1 MIQQGKMHPGQEEQ
15 MSKEQV
21 ESLTVGSL
29 VSYSVQRNRETE
41 DMGILSEILILNGVR
56 YYRFIW
62 KSNLKKTTTETK
74 TSLQYPDFS
83 LVQLADPS

>member
-1 MIQQGKMHPGQEEQ
+1 MHPGQEEQ
-15 MSKEQV
+15 MNRAQV

-29 VSYSVQRNRETE
+29 VSYRIQRNRETE
-41 DMGILSEILILNGVR
+41 DMGILSEILDFGGMK

-74 TSLQYPDFS
+74 MSLQSTDFS

>member
-1 MIQQGKMHPGQEEQ
+1 
-15 MSKEQV
+15 
-21 ESLTVGSL
+21 
-29 VSYSVQRNRETE
+29 
-41 DMGILSEILILNGVR
+41 MGILSEILDFGGMK

-74 TSLQYPDFS
+74 MSLQSTDFS

>member
-1 MIQQGKMHPGQEEQ
+1 

-41 DMGILSEILILNGVR
+41 DMGILSEILVVAGIR